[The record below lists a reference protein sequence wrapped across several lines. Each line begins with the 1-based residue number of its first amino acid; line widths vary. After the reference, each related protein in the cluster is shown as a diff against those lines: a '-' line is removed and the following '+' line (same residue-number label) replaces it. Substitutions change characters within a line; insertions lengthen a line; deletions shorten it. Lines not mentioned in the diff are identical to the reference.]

1 MADQYDNFYMYDPEY
16 LFSLYSSQS
25 ANQIFCSNQTQ
36 LETSSLTNETDSSP
50 KSDSNEQ
57 QDTQCKND
65 PERRIRWTKDEH
77 RLFELALVKHGR
89 NKHKLI
95 QQDIKTKTVDQCI
108 SHSQK
113 FFVKLDN
120 LFERGTK
127 EPVSEK
133 IQRQIKTCFQA
144 RFYNFQQYQKFK
156 WHQDFTTYL
165 KPKQMKLWLT
175 LMQNTWNQKGY
186 DTYFSLLFFNTDF
199 KFINIIYVI
208 VVLLIQLTHNLQIYY
223 HYNITL
229 PYICHLHTR
238 GLGMQLPLV
247 RELTLISENATP
259 F

>member
-133 IQRQIKTCFQA
+133 IQRQIENMFPSAFLQFLTISKIQMA
-144 RFYNFQQYQKFK
+144 SGLHNI
-156 WHQDFTTYL
+156 L
-165 KPKQMKLWLT
+165 KAKIDET
-175 LMQNTWNQKGY
+175 VV
-186 DTYFSLLFFNTDF
+186 DS
-199 KFINIIYVI
+199 YVKYMESKRI
-208 VVLLIQLTHNLQIYY
+208 
-223 HYNITL
+223 
-229 PYICHLHTR
+229 
-238 GLGMQLPLV
+238 
-247 RELTLISENATP
+247 
-259 F
+259 